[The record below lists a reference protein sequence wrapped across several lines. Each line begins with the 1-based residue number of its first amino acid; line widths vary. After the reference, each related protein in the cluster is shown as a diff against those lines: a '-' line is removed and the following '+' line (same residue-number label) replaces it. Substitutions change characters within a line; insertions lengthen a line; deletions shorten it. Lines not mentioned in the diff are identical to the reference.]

1 MAMTIPESL
10 SFVEELGQLAGDL
23 LDAVDVVICP
33 PYTALWPVA
42 QVLQESRL
50 RLGAQNMA
58 PVADLARTGEVS
70 AALLADVGCHWVM
83 LGHWETRRNLGDDD
97 VSVNSKVHLALQAGL
112 APILLVGEARDE
124 DGPLDVLLEARLT
137 HVLQGCEATQV
148 ERMAFV
154 YEPEGAIGV
163 AEPVTAEHVAS
174 GCRVVRNWLRKQ
186 WGETVAESVRIIYG
200 GSVAPDHAADLLAAP
215 DLDGLGA
222 SRKGRD
228 PGTFVEILRQIAQVK
243 RDA

>member
-1 MAMTIPESL
+1 MTIAESIG
-10 SFVEELGQLAGDL
+10 FVQELEQLAGDL
-23 LDAVDVVICP
+23 LDAVDVVVCP
-33 PYTALWPVA
+33 SYTALWPVA

-50 RLGAQNMA
+50 QLGAQNVA

-70 AALLADVGCHWVM
+70 AALLADVGCHRVM

-124 DGPLDVLLEARLT
+124 GGPTDVLLEARLAR
-137 HVLQGCEATQV
+137 VLQGCKATQV
-148 ERMAFV
+148 QRMAFV

-163 AEPVTAEHVAS
+163 AEPITPEDVAR
-174 GCRVVRNWLRKQ
+174 GCCVMRNWLRKQ
-186 WGETVAESVRIIYG
+186 WGETVADSVRIIYG
-200 GSVAPDHAADLLAAP
+200 GSVAPDHAAELLTVP

-222 SRKGRD
+222 SRKGRN
-228 PGTFVEILRQIAQVK
+228 PGAFVEILRQIAQVK